1 VKRPA
6 AVAYVRVSSRAQDL
20 ASQLAAVTQAAAAK
34 GDKLRTIYREKISA
48 KTLDRPQLTQLR
60 TDARAGLVRRLYVF
74 RLDRLTRSG
83 IRDTL
88 ATVRELQAAGVELV
102 SIADGFDLQG
112 PASDVVIAVIAWAAQ
127 MERTAIGD
135 RVAAGI
141 ARLKAQGRTWGRQR
155 SMSPA
160 LRSRARAMHA
170 AGKSV
175 RAISIALKV
184 PRSTMARELGA
195 VVTNDAP
202 TKRKAT
208 R

>member
-1 VKRPA
+1 MKRPA

-135 RVAAGI
+135 RVAAG
-141 ARLKAQGRTWGRQR
+141 
-155 SMSPA
+155 
-160 LRSRARAMHA
+160 
-170 AGKSV
+170 KSV